1 MRFVFGDH
9 VLDVVRRELRRNS
22 ELVRLDP
29 QVFDLLIYLIEN
41 RDRVVS
47 KDDMLAAVWGGRIV
61 SESTLASRINAAR
74 NAIGDDGKAQ
84 HLIRTAPRKG
94 VRFVG
99 DVRMEPS
106 EDPPTLLKDRTA
118 EPRPTS
124 SLPDRPVIAVLP
136 FQNMSGEPERDYFSD
151 GISEDIITAL
161 SKLRWFFVIAR
172 NSSFAYKGKSIP
184 LKQISEELGVGYLLE
199 GSVRKSGDRVR
210 ITAQLNSAATGSQLW
225 AERYDRDLADV
236 FAVQDEITEA
246 IVAAIAPQIYAAE
259 NFRAR
264 RKPPESLDA
273 WDLVMRAL
281 SHFWRATR
289 EDNIAAQALLEKAL
303 AIDPDYAQALAVLA
317 ASHVLGTN
325 LGWEDRTIS
334 IPRAERAALSAVR
347 ADNEDPWGH
356 AALAGVCV
364 YLGRLEDALA
374 EFEQAL
380 SLNPN
385 FAPALA
391 YYGQILSWVGRGE
404 DGIVAARRALR
415 LGPRDP
421 FAAIVACV
429 AAGAELLAGNYHDAM
444 RLARETIR
452 QRPDFVTA
460 YRILTAAAG
469 LAGEIELAKATLQEL
484 RRTQPTISLAWIAQ
498 HIPVPQ
504 YERYSEAFCR
514 ARELYLEGFRRAGLD

>member
-1 MRFVFGDH
+1 M
-9 VLDVVRRELRRNS
+9 
-22 ELVRLDP
+22 
-29 QVFDLLIYLIEN
+29 
-41 RDRVVS
+41 
-47 KDDMLAAVWGGRIV
+47 
-61 SESTLASRINAAR
+61 
-74 NAIGDDGKAQ
+74 
-84 HLIRTAPRKG
+84 
-94 VRFVG
+94 
-99 DVRMEPS
+99 
-106 EDPPTLLKDRTA
+106 
-118 EPRPTS
+118 
-124 SLPDRPVIAVLP
+124 
-136 FQNMSGEPERDYFSD
+136 
-151 GISEDIITAL
+151 
-161 SKLRWFFVIAR
+161 
-172 NSSFAYKGKSIP
+172 
-184 LKQISEELGVGYLLE
+184 KQIGEELGVGYLLE

-356 AALAGVCV
+356 VGLAGVYV

-385 FAPALA
+385 FALALA
-391 YYGQILSWVGRGE
+391 YYGSDTVLGRTWRGRHCCSPPR
-404 DGIVAARRALR
+404 IAT
-415 LGPRDP
+415 GP
-421 FAAIVACV
+421 A
-429 AAGAELLAGNYHDAM
+429 
-444 RLARETIR
+444 
-452 QRPDFVTA
+452 
-460 YRILTAAAG
+460 
-469 LAGEIELAKATLQEL
+469 
-484 RRTQPTISLAWIAQ
+484 
-498 HIPVPQ
+498 
-504 YERYSEAFCR
+504 
-514 ARELYLEGFRRAGLD
+514 